1 MTSIKLGAVDTRSSV
16 LAEIGCGLI
25 PSTPAY
31 LSIIYYSI
39 VYNDGLFS
47 PTFENLFADSS
58 SVVKGLTTL
67 L

>member
-1 MTSIKLGAVDTRSSV
+1 MTSIKLGAADTRSSV
-16 LAEIGCGLI
+16 LVEIGCGLI

-47 PTFENLFADSS
+47 PTF
-58 SVVKGLTTL
+58 
-67 L
+67 